1 MRTQTTFSQDATF
14 FSHLKRSRQKTKR
27 KRATKEIK
35 EDKKRRQKKGD
46 KKSNRTTEANKLS
59 KLINV
64 REQSYL

>member
-14 FSHLKRSRQKTKR
+14 FFTL
-27 KRATKEIK
+27 KEISSENEK
-35 EDKKRRQKKGD
+35 EKSNKRNKRREKKEEKKGD